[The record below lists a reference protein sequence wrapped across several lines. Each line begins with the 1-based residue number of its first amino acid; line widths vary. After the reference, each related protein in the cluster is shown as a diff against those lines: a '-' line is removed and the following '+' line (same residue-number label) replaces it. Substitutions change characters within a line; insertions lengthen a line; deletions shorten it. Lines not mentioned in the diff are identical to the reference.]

1 MTTPKSDTVYNF
13 FGMKSV
19 WRCIF
24 TQVLWQKRMCWIG
37 RWPQTQVFIQTLRG
51 VGYVGVKVVNDMYG
65 GSRDVMIGYKFPT
78 TARSQYVGI
87 YYNIL
92 YKFLCVFK
100 HFFTHSFYYY
110 NFFFFLRIS
119 GLGYIMITWPSHVIC
134 VCVCACDSFSGTLG
148 NDFT

>member
-1 MTTPKSDTVYNF
+1 MFLSARKWRWPKSDTVYNF

-19 WRCIF
+19 CWCIF

-37 RWPQTQVFIQTLRG
+37 RWPQTQVFIQALRG

-92 YKFLCVFK
+92 YKFLCVFQ
-100 HFFTHSFYYY
+100 T
-110 NFFFFLRIS
+110 FFFLPI
-119 GLGYIMITWPSHVIC
+119 VIIILFFENQRPWLHY
-134 VCVCACDSFSGTLG
+134 DNMT
-148 NDFT
+148 